1 MLIEYPQHFETY
13 GAVRIYDVIKVL
25 ELDAN
30 GYRGHRGSYIL
41 DCSISENIAHQTAI
55 VIPVKNEDLL
65 TLEGVMS
72 AIPHLSPIILVS
84 ASARKPADRYMY
96 EVELA
101 RTLHTSTRR
110 TIVVVHQR
118 DPIWGEVLSGTSLES
133 MIDPETGTVRKG
145 KGEGMLLGVLIAAGL
160 GMRYVGFIDSDN
172 YVPGAA
178 HEYAWIYYSGFA
190 LSPTPYTMIRIKW
203 PFKGKLAA
211 SDVYLR
217 RRGRVSR
224 TTNSIINY
232 ALTIHKRVETDIIQ
246 TANSGEHA
254 LSIDLA
260 LKLRW
265 AGGFAIEPF
274 QIIDLLERCYL
285 DLSSNTCPLLPEGVT
300 VYQVESRNPHIHAE
314 RGDDHIVEMTA
325 RSLGTIYYSKLAV
338 DKVKQRIRKI
348 LGEYKWDSDPPK
360 PIVYDPSNVNPE
372 KIFTEAV
379 ALSNDIYVMKAP

>member
-41 DCSISENIAHQTAI
+41 DCAISENIAHQTAI

-300 VYQVESRNPHIHAE
+300 VYQVES
-314 RGDDHIVEMTA
+314 
-325 RSLGTIYYSKLAV
+325 
-338 DKVKQRIRKI
+338 
-348 LGEYKWDSDPPK
+348 
-360 PIVYDPSNVNPE
+360 
-372 KIFTEAV
+372 
-379 ALSNDIYVMKAP
+379 

>member
-110 TIVVVHQR
+110 TVVVVHQR

-285 DLSSNTCPLLPEGVT
+285 DLSSNACPLLPEGVT

-325 RSLGTIYYSKLAV
+325 RSLGTIYYSRLAV

-348 LGEYKWDSDPPK
+348 LDEYRWDSDPPK

-379 ALSNDIYVMKAP
+379 ALSNDIYVMKTP